1 MPAQEPVKLAVTMG
15 DPRSIGPEI
24 ILKLLAGGE
33 LPARVRL
40 LVVGSQEV
48 LEAEAKN
55 LGIVAPEGRAD
66 EAGRWKG
73 PVAVLDMDNFPA
85 AAVTPRR
92 PDAVSGRASLDYIER
107 TVGLALSGAVD
118 GIVTCP
124 ISKEAIGAA
133 GSTFPGHT
141 EMLAALSGSARPVML
156 LVNGGLRVALATTH
170 VALRD
175 VPGLLTPDLIV
186 EQARVVVAGLRR
198 YFAVPEPRLAVCGL
212 NPHCGDG
219 GRFGDEEARIVE
231 PAIGAA
237 AEEGIV
243 LIGPKP
249 ADTVFA
255 QAAEGRYDAVIALY
269 HDQGMIP
276 VKMAGLGQVV
286 NVTLGLPIIRTSVG
300 HGTAYD
306 IAGQGLADPGS
317 LKAAVRLAAGMVR
330 ASRGHVL

>member
-1 MPAQEPVKLAVTMG
+1 MPAREPVKLAVTMG

-33 LPARVRL
+33 LPAEVRL
-40 LVVGSQEV
+40 LVVGSCEV
-48 LEAEAKN
+48 LGAEAKN
-55 LGIVAPEGRAD
+55 LGIAAPEGRAD
-66 EAGRWKG
+66 EAGRWGG
-73 PVAVLDMDNFPA
+73 PVAVLDMGNFPA

-107 TVGLALSGAVD
+107 AIGLALSGAVD
-118 GIVTCP
+118 GVVTCP

-133 GSTFPGHT
+133 GSAFPGHT
-141 EMLAALSGSARPVML
+141 EMLAALSGGARPVML

-175 VPGLLTPDLIV
+175 VPSLLTPDLIV

-231 PAIGAA
+231 PAIRAA

-317 LKAAVRLAAGMVR
+317 LKAAVGLAAGMAR